1 MSRMAE
7 LDREINDALDAHR
20 GPENWMSCEE
30 IAVQLQIPVE
40 LVHQVVENRWN
51 ILIGESV

>member
-7 LDREINDALDAHR
+7 LDMEINDALDAHR

>member
-7 LDREINDALDAHR
+7 LDMEINDALDAHR

-30 IAVQLQIPVE
+30 IAFKLEIPVE

>member
-1 MSRMAE
+1 MAE
-7 LDREINDALDAHR
+7 LDMEINDALDAHR

-30 IAVQLQIPVE
+30 IAFKLEIPVDM
-40 LVHQVVENRWN
+40 VHAVVENRWN